1 MRGLWRSGVAWLA
14 TMIGALMAPAMAVPR
29 TIKFRQDPWVER
41 GHAKVESGG
50 RGVFDRFAGAL
61 ALAFSRVARP
71 ALAVAVVLLLFVLA
85 HQLQGDSAVF
95 MAIPPAAIPL
105 KGEMAKKRAD
115 LDKLLVELEAGQK
128 EMEAGPLS
136 QTRGEELDRKAQE
149 AEALQ
154 AELDRHG
161 RYARL
166 SSKSR
171 EIADP
176 TIPGGKGKKSDR
188 QDGRVLTTP
197 GHLFVMSDA
206 YKAWRESRQSSGMSQ
221 SVSVKSVRGRIELLG
236 AEAEAFQA
244 KAFDEATLSDLG
256 DDALIQP
263 FRDPEIVRFEEPE
276 RRTLRNLMGVVPITT
291 DSVRYV
297 KITAVDRA
305 AASQA
310 SRGAAKAYLTLTA
323 APDTANVE
331 TIAVLSKVT
340 EQDIDDAPR
349 LVEIINQ
356 EMRLDV
362 EVEEERQLAWGSGAS
377 GQIEGFFTAG
387 ITEFDRAAG
396 GDTLI
401 DTIRR
406 MRTDLVMRYVQPDG
420 VAAHPLDWEE
430 IELEKGSDSRY
441 VWAVI
446 QTALGARIWSMPVV
460 ETMGMENPLTGAR
473 RLVVADW
480 KRAMTL
486 YDRHDVRLAVGFV
499 DDDFARN
506 LRTLRAEERLALAV
520 KRAYAAE
527 YTEVQAAS

>member
-1 MRGLWRSGVAWLA
+1 MRTRTVVGRLIGLLMMAVGC
-14 TMIGALMAPAMAVPR
+14 LMAPAPR
-29 TIKFRQDPWVER
+29 TPEVIKFSQHQFVKR
-41 GHAKVESGG
+41 GHAKVIAGG
-50 RGVFDRFAGAL
+50 DSVGSIVVGLCRAL
-61 ALAFSRVARP
+61 VG
-71 ALAVAVVLLLFVLA
+71 AVASVAAALERPFLGQLAGSRSGHVVT
-85 HQLQGDSAVF
+85 
-95 MAIPPAAIPL
+95 IPL
-105 KGEMAKKRAD
+105 KGEMAKKQAD
-115 LDKLLVELEAGQK
+115 LTKLLTELEAGQK

-136 QTRGEELDRKAQE
+136 QARGEELDRKVQE

-154 AELDRHG
+154 GELDRHG

-166 SSKSR
+166 AGKGR
-171 EIADP
+171 EIVDP
-176 TIPGGKGKKSDR
+176 SIPGGNGKKAQKER
-188 QDGRVLTTP
+188 EDGRIITTP
-197 GHLFVMSDA
+197 GHLFVTSEE
-206 YKAWRESRQSSGMSQ
+206 YQAWKSRRNQSGFSG
-221 SVSVKSVRGRIELLG
+221 SVNVKSLRGGQVELKG
-236 AEAEAFQA
+236 EEAEAFQA
-244 KAFDEATLSDLG
+244 KAFSADTLSDLG
-256 DDALIQP
+256 DDALILP
-263 FRDPEIVRFEEPE
+263 FDDRDLVRYAEPE
-276 RRTLRNLMGVVPITT
+276 RRTLRNLLSVVPVNT

-297 KITAVDRA
+297 KHTATERA
-305 AASQA
+305 AESQA
-310 SRGAAKAYLTLTA
+310 SRGAAKPYLTVTF
-323 APDTANVE
+323 DVETVNVE

-349 LVEIINQ
+349 LVAIIND

-362 EVEEERQLAWGSGAS
+362 EVEEERQIAWGSGAS

-387 ITEFDRAAG
+387 ITEFDRAEG

-406 MRTDLVMRYVQPDG
+406 MRTDLVIARVMPDG

-446 QTALGARIWSMPVV
+446 QTLQGPRIWSMPVV
-460 ETMGMENPLTGAR
+460 ETMAMENPLTGAR
-473 RLVVADW
+473 RLTVADW